1 MKKSLAVLF
10 LTLVTAGQLVAADA
24 PKLTLKNRSSFTM
37 ESTSR
42 NPFWPIGW
50 KPSAQ
55 VTDPNAAAGD
65 HAGSDVPPSAFLVSS
80 ITVQDGGRFAI
91 INGRVMQEGQQ
102 FGLQMGAQTYQIT
115 VKSIQDGKVVLGRRD
130 QTIEVPLRRK

>member
-1 MKKSLAVLF
+1 MTKSLAVLF
-10 LTLVTAGQLVAADA
+10 LTLATAGHLAAADA
-24 PKLTLKNRSSFTM
+24 PTLTLKNRSSFTM

-55 VTDPNAAAGD
+55 VTDPNAAGD
-65 HAGSDVPPSAFLVSS
+65 HAGSDVPESAFLVSS

-115 VKSIQDGKVVLGRRD
+115 VKSIQDGKVMLGRRD
-130 QTIEVPLRRK
+130 QTIEVPMRRK